1 MFHILNAFDLP
12 GGRIAVDG
20 VSYPKLFVDDLTGP
34 TDSKGRLDR
43 FILDPAAR
51 TTKVERLDD
60 RPQEMPRMDERISGR
75 RHRYG
80 YFSSRLGNS
89 GVLKQDLEAG
99 QQEFYDHGPGRVGIE
114 TLFVPMSAT
123 SAEDDGW
130 LITSVID
137 MPTDS
142 SEVLIFHAQDL
153 LGGPVAKIHI
163 PHRHNTGFHG
173 NWIPDSELEDVNGQP

>member
-1 MFHILNAFDLP
+1 M
-12 GGRIAVDG
+12 
-20 VSYPKLFVDDLTGP
+20 TGP

-43 FILDPAAR
+43 FILDPQTG

-60 RPQEMPRMDERISGR
+60 RPQEMPRLDERLTGKK
-75 RHRYG
+75 HRYG

-89 GVLKQDLEAG
+89 GILKQDL
-99 QQEFYDHGPGRVGIE
+99 QTQRQEFYDHGSGRVGIE
-114 TLFVPMSAT
+114 TLFVPMSPD

-137 MPTDS
+137 MPTDT
-142 SEVLIFHAQDL
+142 SEVLIFHAQDMMA
-153 LGGPVAKIHI
+153 GPVATIHI

-173 NWIPDSELEDVNGQP
+173 NWIPDAELQQANARP